1 MDSKEEEDVKQAID
15 NAGDIINLQVKFSV
29 LLFWRINYGINCS
42 NSQKSF

>member
-29 LLFWRINYGINCS
+29 LLF
-42 NSQKSF
+42 